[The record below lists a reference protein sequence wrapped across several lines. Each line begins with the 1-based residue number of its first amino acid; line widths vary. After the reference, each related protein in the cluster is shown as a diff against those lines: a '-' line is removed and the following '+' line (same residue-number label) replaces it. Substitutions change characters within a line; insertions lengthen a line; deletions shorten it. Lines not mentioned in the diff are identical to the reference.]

1 MKKLRIVTAFVI
13 SAAAAGVAMGEMQAD
28 RLWKDL
34 NSDHDSVLS
43 LEEAKAS
50 EIVAKQ
56 WHLLDVNQDSKLT
69 YKEFLLLDMTK
80 K

>member
-1 MKKLRIVTAFVI
+1 MKKLRIISAFI
-13 SAAAAGVAMGEMQAD
+13 IAAAAANVAMGEMQAD
-28 RLWKDL
+28 RMWKEL

-43 LEEAKAS
+43 LEEAKKS
-50 EIVAKQ
+50 EMVSKQ

-69 YKEFLLLDMTK
+69 YKEFLLIDMTK